1 MKVQGASAVLEAP
14 SPPAVPT
21 DGPLLAVEG
30 VTVRFG
36 GVVAV
41 DDVTMSVL
49 PGQIRGLI
57 GPNGAGKTTLFDS
70 ITGVN
75 IPTAGSIRLEGKELS
90 GRPATWRA
98 RRGIRRTFQRQQP
111 FGWLSV
117 ADNVLTAL
125 EWEGGGGGIAA
136 DLLALPSRR
145 RVEARRRR
153 RVDEVLELCGLVDI
167 RDTPAGEL
175 PIARARM
182 VELARAVV
190 SRPKLLLL
198 DEPTS
203 GIEHEEAAQ
212 LGGII
217 QTIRAEDR
225 CSVLLV
231 EHDVAFVMS
240 QCDRITVLNLGRVI
254 GEGSPEEVR
263 SNPAVRDAYLG

>member
-1 MKVQGASAVLEAP
+1 MSTEGAAAVAER
-14 SPPAVPT
+14 PA
-21 DGPLLAVEG
+21 GLGSPLLSLEG

-41 DDVTMSVL
+41 DGVSMSV
-49 PGQIRGLI
+49 PAGQIRGLI

-75 IPTAGSIRLEGKELS
+75 IPTAGAIRLEGEEMT

-98 RRGIRRTFQRQQP
+98 RRGVRRTFQRQQP

-117 ADNVLTAL
+117 ADNVLSAL

-136 DLLALPSRR
+136 DLIAFPARR
-145 RVEARRRR
+145 RIEAKRRR
-153 RVDEVLELCGLVDI
+153 RVDEVLELCGLTDVKDI
-167 RDTPAGEL
+167 PAGEL

-182 VELARAVV
+182 VELGRAIV

-203 GIEHEEAAQ
+203 GIEHEEAEQ
-212 LGGII
+212 LGQII
-217 QTIRAEDR
+217 QAVRAEYQ

-231 EHDVAFVMS
+231 EHDVAFVTA
-240 QCDRITVLNLGRVI
+240 QCDLITVLNLGRVI

-263 SNPAVRDAYLG
+263 GNPAVRDAYLG

>member
-1 MKVQGASAVLEAP
+1 MSTEGATAVADCPADSA
-14 SPPAVPT
+14 T
-21 DGPLLAVEG
+21 PLLAVEG

-41 DDVTMSVL
+41 DDVTMSV
-49 PGQIRGLI
+49 PSGQIRGLI

-75 IPTAGSIRLEGKELS
+75 TPTAGAIRLEGDDITA
-90 GRPATWRA
+90 RPATYRA
-98 RRGIRRTFQRQQP
+98 RQGIRRTFQRQQP

-117 ADNVLTAL
+117 ADNVLSAL
-125 EWEGGGGGIAA
+125 EWEGGGGGITA
-136 DLLALPSRR
+136 DLIALP
-145 RVEARRRR
+145 ARRRIEAER
-153 RVDEVLELCGLVDI
+153 RERVDEVLELCCLTDI
-167 RDTPAGEL
+167 KDTPAGEL

-182 VELARAVV
+182 VELGRAIV

-203 GIEHEEAAQ
+203 GIEHDEAEQ
-212 LGGII
+212 LGQII
-217 QTIRAEDR
+217 QTIRAEDQ

-231 EHDVAFVMS
+231 EHDVAFVMA
-240 QCDRITVLNLGRVI
+240 QCDLITVLNLGRVI

-263 SNPAVRDAYLG
+263 NNPAVRDAYLG

>member
-1 MKVQGASAVLEAP
+1 MSTEGATAVAER
-14 SPPAVPT
+14 PA
-21 DGPLLAVEG
+21 GLGSPLLSLEG

-41 DDVTMSVL
+41 DGVSMSV
-49 PGQIRGLI
+49 PAGQIRGLI

-75 IPTAGSIRLEGKELS
+75 IPTAGAIRLEGEEMT

-98 RRGIRRTFQRQQP
+98 RRGVRRTFQRQQP

-117 ADNVLTAL
+117 ADNVLSAL

-136 DLLALPSRR
+136 DLIAFPARR
-145 RVEARRRR
+145 RIEAKRRR
-153 RVDEVLELCGLVDI
+153 RVDEVLELCGLTDVK
-167 RDTPAGEL
+167 DTPAGEL

-182 VELARAVV
+182 VELGRAIV

-203 GIEHEEAAQ
+203 GIEHEEAEQ
-212 LGGII
+212 LGQII
-217 QTIRAEDR
+217 QAVRAEYQ

-231 EHDVAFVMS
+231 EHDVAFVTA
-240 QCDRITVLNLGRVI
+240 QCDLITVLNLGRVI

-263 SNPAVRDAYLG
+263 GNPAVRDAYLG

>member
-1 MKVQGASAVLEAP
+1 MSTEGATAVAERTPEA
-14 SPPAVPT
+14 
-21 DGPLLAVEG
+21 DGALLAVEG
-30 VTVRFG
+30 VVVRFG

-41 DDVTMSVL
+41 DGVSLAVP
-49 PGQIRGLI
+49 PGEIRGLI

-75 IPTAGSIRLEGKELS
+75 TPSAGAIRLEGEDIT

-117 ADNVLTAL
+117 ADNVLSAL

-136 DLLALPSRR
+136 DLVAWPSRR
-145 RVEARRRR
+145 RIEARRRER
-153 RVDEVLELCGLVDI
+153 TDEVLERCGLTDV

-182 VELARAVV
+182 VELARAIVA
-190 SRPKLLLL
+190 RPKLLLL

-203 GIEHEEAAQ
+203 GIEHDEAEQ
-212 LGGII
+212 LGQII
-217 QTIRAEDR
+217 QAIRAEDH

-231 EHDVAFVMS
+231 EHDVAFVMA
-240 QCDRITVLNLGRVI
+240 QCDRITVLNLGQVI

-263 SNPAVRDAYLG
+263 TNPAVRDAYLG

>member
-1 MKVQGASAVLEAP
+1 MSTEGATAVAER
-14 SPPAVPT
+14 PA
-21 DGPLLAVEG
+21 GLGSPLLSLEG

-41 DDVTMSVL
+41 DGVSMSV
-49 PGQIRGLI
+49 PAGQIRGLI

-75 IPTAGSIRLEGKELS
+75 IPTAGTIRLEGEEMT

-98 RRGIRRTFQRQQP
+98 RRGVRRTFQRQQP

-117 ADNVLTAL
+117 ADNVLSAL

-136 DLLALPSRR
+136 DLIAFPARR
-145 RVEARRRR
+145 RIEAKRRR
-153 RVDEVLELCGLVDI
+153 RVDEVLELCGLTDVK
-167 RDTPAGEL
+167 DTPAGEL

-182 VELARAVV
+182 VELGRAIV

-203 GIEHEEAAQ
+203 GIEHEEAEQ
-212 LGGII
+212 LGQII
-217 QTIRAEDR
+217 QAVRAEYQ

-231 EHDVAFVMS
+231 EHDVAFVTA
-240 QCDRITVLNLGRVI
+240 QCDLITVLNLGRVI

-263 SNPAVRDAYLG
+263 GNPAVRDAYLG

>member
-1 MKVQGASAVLEAP
+1 MAEVSTEGTTAVAER
-14 SPPAVPT
+14 PA
-21 DGPLLAVEG
+21 GSGQPLLAVEG

-41 DDVTMSVL
+41 DNVNMSV
-49 PGQIRGLI
+49 PSGQVRGLI

-75 IPTAGSIRLEGKELS
+75 TPSAGSIRLEGQELT
-90 GRPATWRA
+90 GRPATTRA
-98 RRGIRRTFQRQQP
+98 RMGIRRTFQRQQP

-117 ADNVLTAL
+117 ADNVLSAL
-125 EWEGGGGGIAA
+125 EWEGGGGGITA
-136 DLLALPSRR
+136 DLFALPTRR
-145 RVEARRRR
+145 RIEAERRE
-153 RVDEVLELCGLVDI
+153 RVDEVLELCGLTDI
-167 RDTPAGEL
+167 KDTPAGEL

-182 VELARAVV
+182 VELGRAIV

-203 GIEHEEAAQ
+203 GIEHDEAEQ
-212 LGGII
+212 LGQII
-217 QTIRAEDR
+217 QTIRVEDE

-231 EHDVAFVMS
+231 EHDVAFVMA
-240 QCDRITVLNLGRVI
+240 QCDLITVLNLGQVI

-263 SNPAVRDAYLG
+263 NNPAVRDAYLG

>member
-1 MKVQGASAVLEAP
+1 MSTEGATAVADR
-14 SPPAVPT
+14 PAVS
-21 DGPLLAVEG
+21 GQPLLAVEG

-41 DDVTMSVL
+41 DNVSMSV
-49 PGQIRGLI
+49 PSGQVRGLI

-75 IPTAGSIRLEGKELS
+75 TPAAGSIRLEGEELT

-117 ADNVLTAL
+117 ADNVLSAL
-125 EWEGGGGGIAA
+125 EWEGGGGGITA
-136 DLLALPSRR
+136 DLIALP
-145 RVEARRRR
+145 ARRRIEAKR
-153 RVDEVLELCGLVDI
+153 RERVDQVLELCGLTDI
-167 RDTPAGEL
+167 KDTPAGEL

-182 VELARAVV
+182 VELGRAIV

-203 GIEHEEAAQ
+203 GIEHEEAEQ
-212 LGGII
+212 LGQII
-217 QTIRAEDR
+217 QTIRSEDQ

-231 EHDVAFVMS
+231 EHDVAFVMA
-240 QCDRITVLNLGRVI
+240 QCDLITVLNLGQVI
-254 GEGSPEEVR
+254 GEGPPEAVR
-263 SNPAVRDAYLG
+263 NNSAVRDAYLG

>member
-1 MKVQGASAVLEAP
+1 VAKVSTQGAAAVAERPADSAP
-14 SPPAVPT
+14 
-21 DGPLLAVEG
+21 PLLAVEG

-41 DDVTMSVL
+41 DGVSMSV
-49 PGQIRGLI
+49 PSGQIRGLI

-75 IPTAGSIRLEGKELS
+75 TPTAGAIRLEGEEMG

-98 RRGIRRTFQRQQP
+98 RRGVRRTFQRQQP

-117 ADNVLTAL
+117 ADNVLSAL
-125 EWEGGGGGIAA
+125 EWEGGGGGITA
-136 DLLALPSRR
+136 DLFALPARR
-145 RVEARRRR
+145 RIEAARRR
-153 RVDEVLELCGLVDI
+153 RVDEVLELCGLTDVK
-167 RDTPAGEL
+167 DTPAGEL

-182 VELARAVV
+182 VELGRAIV

-203 GIEHEEAAQ
+203 GIEHEESEQ
-212 LGGII
+212 LGRII
-217 QTIRAEDR
+217 QAIRAENQ

-231 EHDVAFVMS
+231 EHDVAFVMA
-240 QCDRITVLNLGRVI
+240 QCDLITVLNLGRVI

-263 SNPAVRDAYLG
+263 DNPAVRDAYLG

>member
-1 MKVQGASAVLEAP
+1 MSTESTTAVAER
-14 SPPAVPT
+14 PAAAER
-21 DGPLLAVEG
+21 PLLAVEG

-41 DDVTMSVL
+41 DNVSMSVP
-49 PGQIRGLI
+49 PGQVRGLI

-75 IPTAGSIRLEGKELS
+75 TPSAGSIRLDGEELT

-98 RRGIRRTFQRQQP
+98 RKGIRRTFQRQQP

-117 ADNVLTAL
+117 ADNVLSAL
-125 EWEGGGGGIAA
+125 EWEGGGGGITA

-145 RVEARRRR
+145 RIEAERRR
-153 RVDEVLELCGLVDI
+153 RVDEVLELCGLTDVAN
-167 RDTPAGEL
+167 TPAGEL

-182 VELARAVV
+182 VELGRAIV

-203 GIEHEEAAQ
+203 GIEHEEADQ
-212 LGGII
+212 LAAII
-217 QTIRAEDR
+217 QTIRTDDQ

-231 EHDVAFVMS
+231 EHDVAFVMA

-263 SNPAVRDAYLG
+263 NNSAVRDAYLG